1 MEDSK
6 TIERLFQRYL
16 NNECNSEEIKALL
29 QYFGEEKNETLL
41 RSLISR
47 QLEENE
53 EAPVISQESLL
64 QTTFNNIKKAIAA
77 DNETGQ
83 KSAVSLYSRTWF
95 RVCAA
100 AVFIFFLSTAVF
112 LLLPKKEAAIIA
124 HKENKIQPAID
135 IAPGKNNAVLTLDD
149 GTSIVLDSAANGTL
163 AQQGNIKVLKLNG
176 QIAYNKTGMGNA
188 ELNPVYNTITTARGN
203 QYQLI
208 LADGSKV
215 WLNAASSIRFPASF
229 TGNERRVE
237 ITGEA
242 YFEVAKDAK
251 KPFRV
256 TFNSQSGEKGEIEVL
271 GTHFNVN
278 AYSEEPDIK
287 TTLLEGSVKI
297 RKANEIQMLSPGQQA
312 KVTSKGIVLEKT
324 VDMQQVV
331 AWKDGFFLFN
341 NTDIYTLM
349 RQVSRWYD
357 VEVHFEGHISE
368 EGYSGKISR
377 EVTLSKL
384 LKVLELNDVH
394 VKTNGRRI
402 TISQ

>member
-1 MEDSK
+1 MEDRK
-6 TIERLFQRYL
+6 TIEKLFQRYL
-16 NNECNSEEIKALL
+16 NNECNREEIKKLL

-53 EAPVISQESLL
+53 DAPVISLNSLL
-64 QTTFNNIKKAIAA
+64 EATFNNIKKAMVA
-77 DNETGQ
+77 DNKTGQ
-83 KSAVSLYSRTWF
+83 KAAVPLYARTWF

-112 LLLPKKEAAIIA
+112 FLFHNKGEAIVA

-135 IAPGKNNAVLTLDD
+135 IAPGKNNAILTLDD
-149 GTSIVLDSAANGTL
+149 GTSIVLDSAANGAL

-176 QIAYNKTGMGNA
+176 QIAYNKTSNRNLG
-188 ELNPVYNTITTARGN
+188 LKPVYNTITTANGN

-229 TGNERRVE
+229 AGNERKVE

-242 YFEVAKDAK
+242 YFEVTKDAK
-251 KPFRV
+251 KPFKV
-256 TFNSQSGEKGEIEVL
+256 GFNDQAGGSGEIEVL

-278 AYSEEPDIK
+278 VYPDEPDSK

-297 RKANEIQMLSPGQQA
+297 KRANEVQILSPGQQA
-312 KVTSKGIVLEKT
+312 DLSSKGIVLKKD
-324 VDMQQVV
+324 VDVQQAV
-331 AWKDGFFLFN
+331 AWKYGFFLFN

-349 RQVSRWYD
+349 RQVERWYD
-357 VEVHFEGHISE
+357 VKVNFEGNISE
-368 EGYSGKISR
+368 DGYSGKISR
-377 EVTLSKL
+377 DVPLSKL
-384 LKVLELNDVH
+384 LKVLELNDIH
-394 VKTNGRRI
+394 VKTSGRRI
-402 TISQ
+402 TVTQ